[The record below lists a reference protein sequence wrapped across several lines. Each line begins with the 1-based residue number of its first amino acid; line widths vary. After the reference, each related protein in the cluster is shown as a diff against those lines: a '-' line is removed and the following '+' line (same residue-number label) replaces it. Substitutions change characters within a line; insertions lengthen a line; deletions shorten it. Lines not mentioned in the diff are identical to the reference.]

1 METKKKQKK
10 THIKVEDTK
19 MILTADRHTSKN

>member
-1 METKKKQKK
+1 METKKQKK
-10 THIKVEDTK
+10 THIKVADTK

>member
-1 METKKKQKK
+1 MEKKKKTKK

-19 MILTADRHTSKN
+19 ITLTADRHTSKN

>member
-1 METKKKQKK
+1 METKKQKK

-19 MILTADRHTSKN
+19 ITLTADRHTSKN